1 MSLRLSALSSI
12 AFAMLAMAQPAVAQG
27 AANSEDAEIDEF
39 MGDAYVLGN
48 AFWAVYHEAGHML
61 ISELGLPF
69 DGDQERAADVLATL
83 LMVPDPEEE
92 VAQDQ
97 GLQNLFRETMIE
109 SVAWGW
115 VDKPKILAPGAADT
129 HPPDE
134 DRAANIMCLLYGSA
148 PDYYADLEE
157 FLDSTAD
164 CADHFEMADQVWGR
178 VLEPHYLDPDE
189 TSESII
195 EVVYG
200 PASNELAEVADFI
213 EYSGLLELVA
223 YELQGFVALPNDVV
237 FQARQCGHGIDA
249 SWNPAR
255 RELTLCYELLQSLV
269 DQHEVNVTGYDD
281 RVLVELRQLSGSDDD
296 GDGVQ
301 LLGKRRGYAVLRPRP
316 Q

>member
-12 AFAMLAMAQPAVAQG
+12 AFAMLALAQPAIAQG
-27 AANSEDAEIDEF
+27 AADGEDAEFDEF
-39 MGDAYVLGN
+39 LGDAYVLGN
-48 AFWAVYHEAGHML
+48 ALWAVYHEAGHML

-83 LMVPDPEEE
+83 LMVPDPDEEIAE
-92 VAQDQ
+92 DQ
-97 GLQNLFRETMIE
+97 ELENLFRETMIE

-115 VDKPKILAPGAADT
+115 VDKPKILAPGTRDT

-157 FLDSTAD
+157 FVDPAAD
-164 CADHFEMADQVWGR
+164 CGAHFEMVDQAWGE

-189 TSESII
+189 APESTID
-195 EVVYG
+195 VVYG
-200 PASNELAEVADFI
+200 RASNEFAEVADFI
-213 EYSGLLELVA
+213 AYSGLLELVA
-223 YELQGFVALPNDVV
+223 YELQEIVALPNDVV
-237 FQARQCGHGIDA
+237 FQARQCGHGVDA

-269 DQHEVNVTGYDD
+269 DQHEVNMTGYDD
-281 RVLVELRQLSGSDDD
+281 RVLVELRQLSSSDDD

-301 LLGKRRGYAVLRPRP
+301 LLGKRRAYAVLRPKP

>member
-1 MSLRLSALSSI
+1 MSLRLSVLSSI
-12 AFAMLAMAQPAVAQG
+12 AFAVFSLAQPAVAQG
-27 AANSEDAEIDEF
+27 AANGEDAEFDEF

-48 AFWAVYHEAGHML
+48 ALWAVYHEVGHML

-92 VAQDQ
+92 IAQDQ

-115 VDKPKILAPGAADT
+115 VDKPKILVPGAPDT

-148 PDYYADLEE
+148 PDYYADLEQ
-157 FLDSTAD
+157 FLDSAGG
-164 CADHFEMADQVWGR
+164 CADHFEMVDQVWGQ
-178 VLEPHYLDPDE
+178 VLEPHYLDPNE
-189 TSESII
+189 ASESTIK
-195 EVVYG
+195 VVYG
-200 PASNELAEVADFI
+200 PASKELAEAADFI
-213 EYSGLLELVA
+213 EYSGLLEMVA
-223 YELQGFVALPNDVV
+223 YELQGFVALPNVVV
-237 FQARQCGHGIDA
+237 FRTWQCGHGIDA
-249 SWNPAR
+249 SWNPVK

-269 DQHEVNVTGYDD
+269 DQHEVNMTGYDD
-281 RVLVELRQLSGSDDD
+281 RVLVELRQLSSTDKD

-301 LLGKRRGYAVLRPRP
+301 LLGKRRGYAVLKPRP